1 MPNPQVEHKL
11 TEKRK
16 LDEKSQLKGTFVSV
30 MILGALIIVCW
41 VGVWMLYLSR

>member
-1 MPNPQVEHKL
+1 MPRPQSERKV

-16 LDEKSQLKGTFVSV
+16 LDEKNQLKGTFVSV
-30 MILGALIIVCW
+30 MILGALIVVCW